1 MLKLNPDEHTSGSTS
16 TGMRSM
22 NGMRCCRGVDMKNPP
37 DGWPRIAP
45 AVFYN
50 DAAVAID
57 WLARAFGF
65 TVREKVE
72 NDEGR
77 IVHSQLVLDGGLI
90 MVGQVGLPPD
100 RTYPRSPL
108 AVGGAKHAGAGRIR
122 RRRRCPLR
130 AGARGRRGDHG
141 GAGDPGLRQGLLLGG
156 PQLRGAR
163 PRRAPLV
170 VRAAPAL
177 THGTHTPSA
186 SRLARCDTNG
196 VPVAYCPEVG
206 SRAEG

>member
-1 MLKLNPDEHTSGSTS
+1 
-16 TGMRSM
+16 
-22 NGMRCCRGVDMKNPP
+22 MKNPP

-90 MVGQVGLPPD
+90 MVGQVGLHPD
-100 RTYPRSPL
+100 RTYPQSPL
-108 AVGGAKHAGAGRIR
+108 AVGGANTQGLAVYVE
-122 RRRRCPLR
+122 RRRCPLR

-141 GAGDPGLRQGLLLGG
+141 GAGDPGLRRGLLGG

-177 THGTHTPSA
+177 TYARVP
-186 SRLARCDTNG
+186 LAR
-196 VPVAYCPEVG
+196 
-206 SRAEG
+206 